1 MMPIHTRRLLVALVG
16 AAGLIASACAGPQAP
31 QVQTQVVTQM
41 VEGTP
46 VERVIEVTSTPV
58 PAEQRDT
65 IVIGTWQQ
73 PRSFSPYANN
83 QSISAEI
90 TLLFQP
96 RFVTRNNFGFAANPD
111 LVDGDL
117 PSIERNDG
125 SAVLNT
131 VDVKA
136 GEPVFDPET
145 LSVIPAPEDRS
156 GVQQLVVTGK
166 IKPGL
171 VWSDGEPFTAED
183 LVFTWQVNCSDNSGA
198 LDLTNCPL
206 DSTVG
211 AVGQLVSYEAVDE
224 TTVRATYVP
233 GAVDPIYFITVFAP
247 YGVIAKHLFEGQTPE
262 EILLDDRHL
271 GGENAN
277 PLSFGPYQ
285 IVEWI
290 KGDRIVLEPNPNWAG
305 KPPTTPQVIYRFFA
319 DATAVAAAVIA
330 GEIDA
335 SSGITGINVDQVPFM
350 ESTASQGVIN
360 FETDANA
367 ASFEMLYLNYFDPND
382 PTFQTPHPVLGDY
395 AVRKAIALALNRQ
408 QMVDTIFFGG
418 STVVGQP
425 QLPQMMSYDPAAGEL
440 VFDPDQAVA
449 VLEEAGWVDSDGD
462 GIREKDGVRAA
473 INYIT
478 TSGSTPRQRA
488 AQIIQASLGEIG
500 IEVTLNFQP
509 SSVVF
514 STDVLYNRN
523 FDMIQFAN
531 TFTVV
536 DPGTWWF
543 GVASCQQIPLPDNN
557 FSGANY
563 SGWCQA
569 DASDAVA
576 RAAFLTLDLDER
588 KALYRQAVERYFAPP
603 DESGFASGGFPLIPL
618 HLRPNY
624 LGTVPGLAGPALD
637 STEFFTWD
645 SNVWSLRST
654 VD

>member
-1 MMPIHTRRLLVALVG
+1 MPIHKRRLLGALIG

-31 QVQTQVVTQM
+31 QVQTQVVTQI
-41 VEGTP
+41 VAGTP
-46 VERVIEVTSTPV
+46 VERVVEVTSTPV
-58 PAEQRDT
+58 PAEQLNT

-90 TLLFQP
+90 SLLFQP
-96 RFVTRNNFGFAANPD
+96 RFVARNAFGFAANPD

-145 LSVIPAPEDRS
+145 LSVIPATEDRS
-156 GVQQLVVTGK
+156 GIQQLVVTGK
-166 IKPGL
+166 LKPGL
-171 VWSDGEPFTAED
+171 LWSDGEPLTAED

-206 DSTVG
+206 GSTVG
-211 AVGQLVSYEAVDE
+211 AVGQLVSYEAIDE

-247 YGVIAKHLFEGQTPE
+247 YGVIAKHLFEGQTAD
-262 EILLDDRHL
+262 EILLDERHL

-285 IVEWI
+285 IVEWV

-305 KPPTTPQVIYRFFA
+305 KPPTTPEVIYRFYA

-440 VFDPDQAVA
+440 AFDPDEAGT
-449 VLEEAGWVDSDGD
+449 VLDEAGWVDSDND

-488 AQIIQASLGEIG
+488 AQIIQASLEDIG

-531 TFTVV
+531 TFTIV

-543 GVASCQQIPLPDNN
+543 GVASCQQIPLPSNN

-569 DASDAVA
+569 DASGAVA
-576 RAAFLTLDLDER
+576 RAAFLTLDVDER

-645 SNVWSLRST
+645 SNVWSLRTT